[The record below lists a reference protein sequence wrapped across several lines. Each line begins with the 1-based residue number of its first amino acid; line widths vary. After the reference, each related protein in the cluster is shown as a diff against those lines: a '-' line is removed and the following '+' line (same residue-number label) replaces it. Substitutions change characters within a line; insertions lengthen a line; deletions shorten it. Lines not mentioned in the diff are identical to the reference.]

1 VAVSVF
7 AGCGGSVTDRGDYL
21 HANERLFA
29 ELPTFP
35 GSHVQRETTTSYQDD
50 ESGPVAGY
58 STRFELELPP
68 RATAAAVGAFFRSR
82 LPPQWR
88 LVERLDRAVL
98 NFRRGEEFVSINLDN
113 ASAHRFEI
121 AVDHAYGGNPNR

>member
-1 VAVSVF
+1 VP
-7 AGCGGSVTDRGDYL
+7 AGCGGSGPDRGDYL
-21 HANERLFA
+21 RANERLFA

-35 GSHVQRETTTSYQDD
+35 GSHVQRETTSSYHDD

-58 STRFELELPP
+58 STRFELALPP
-68 RATAAAVGAFFRSR
+68 SADAAAVGTFYRSR
-82 LPPQWR
+82 LAPQWR
-88 LVERLDRAVL
+88 LVERLDGAVV
-98 NFRRGEEFVSINLDN
+98 NFRRGEEFVSINVDN